1 MTRLKFFHV
10 FWSFMFFLCFLYSY
24 IIGMFI
30 LLNPNAFQFVPIL
43 WLGNIPSVCIEA
55 QLDHKWTL
63 FKVSENY
70 IEL

>member
-1 MTRLKFFHV
+1 
-10 FWSFMFFLCFLYSY
+10 
-24 IIGMFI
+24 MFI
-30 LLNPNAFQFVPIL
+30 LLSPNAFQFVPIL

-63 FKVSENY
+63 SKVSENY